1 MKTLRFLF
9 LIAIPI
15 LLLSCNRGTNPNRNY
30 RNNEPDQDR
39 TKTRQDKTKTNID
52 TINRGSMFFNLNFND
67 QDKDEDFVKEA
78 ISSGLMEVELGKI
91 AGEKG
96 TSQRVKSFGQMMVR
110 DHSKSGEE
118 LRAIAS
124 SKNINVPSSMDDKHN
139 RVVQD
144 LQNKDAKDFDKA
156 YIKEMASAHEKDIE
170 LFKKQAEDGNDPQ
183 LKTFASKNLPILLMH
198 RDSVQN
204 IQKDLR

>member
-1 MKTLRFLF
+1 MKALRFLF
-9 LIAIPI
+9 LIALPV
-15 LLLSCNRGTNPNRNY
+15 LLLSCNNGTNRNRNNNNN
-30 RNNEPDQDR
+30 RNNQDQDR
-39 TKTRQDKTKTNID
+39 MKTQTD
-52 TINRGSMFFNLNFND
+52 TVSRGSLIFNLNFDQNND
-67 QDKDEDFVKEA
+67 EEFIKEA
-78 ISSGLMEVELGKI
+78 ISSGLMEVELGRM

-96 TSQRVKSFGQMMVR
+96 TNPRVKSFGQMMVR

-139 RVVQD
+139 RVVMD
-144 LQNKDAKDFDKA
+144 LQKENAGRDFDKA
-156 YIKEMASAHEKDIE
+156 YIKEMVNAHEKDIS
-170 LFKKQAEDGNDPQ
+170 LFQKQAENGTDPQ

-198 RDSVQN
+198 RDSIQN

>member
-1 MKTLRFLF
+1 MKTQ
-9 LIAIPI
+9 
-15 LLLSCNRGTNPNRNY
+15 T
-30 RNNEPDQDR
+30 
-39 TKTRQDKTKTNID
+39 D
-52 TINRGSMFFNLNFND
+52 TVSRGSLIFNLNFDQNND
-67 QDKDEDFVKEA
+67 EEFIKEA
-78 ISSGLMEVELGKI
+78 ISSGLMEVELGRM

-96 TSQRVKSFGQMMVR
+96 TNPRVKSFGQMMVR

-139 RVVQD
+139 RVVMD
-144 LQNKDAKDFDKA
+144 LQKENAGRDFDKA
-156 YIKEMASAHEKDIE
+156 YIKEMVNAHEKDIS
-170 LFKKQAEDGNDPQ
+170 LFQKQAENGTDPQ

-198 RDSVQN
+198 RDSIQN